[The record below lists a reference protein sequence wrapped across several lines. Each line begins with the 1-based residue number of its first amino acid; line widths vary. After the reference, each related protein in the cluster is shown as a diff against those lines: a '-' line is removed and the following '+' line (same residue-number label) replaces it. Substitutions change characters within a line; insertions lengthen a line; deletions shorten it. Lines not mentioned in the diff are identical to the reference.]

1 MIRFA
6 LLGLLLACRSNEEAR
21 PEQLPIVARDTGVS
35 DAAKVWPELQGYP
48 RVDAVRVVA
57 LPAKVDIPRFDVS
70 GPVIA
75 GDVAIVASSQ
85 FGFLGIDWRTGTIAW
100 SKPAGIRVAPP
111 AVLADGNAVLAGDC
125 ASPPK
130 IPDEEFLVGCVR
142 VVTPNG
148 IDVAYTA
155 IRGTPAGMRPFYE
168 ARGKQAMWPAE
179 ESGRSVVRWRRG
191 EHAIAI
197 DLINGAA
204 RPASAEPP
212 PLVIAHAGKRWEIRH
227 VEGRIVAT
235 GSKPWRTE
243 HAYTALVGAVYLP
256 EMSPI
261 VRVANVGS
269 FRDTPEIHLFDID
282 ATGSLHG
289 TAAKP
294 GPGIGIHA
302 WGTSPVGDAAI
313 ALRVDE
319 SLQRDVIVGWAANA
333 LLMWVYALPE
343 IKRVDPIGVA
353 IAPGAVVV
361 FHDGDTFTVLPE
373 LSAPPTSPG
382 APAGSSQNPTP

>member
-1 MIRFA
+1 VIRLA
-6 LLGLLLACRSNEEAR
+6 LLGLLSACKAKQEPKPEE
-21 PEQLPIVARDTGVS
+21 LSVVARDAGVA
-35 DAAKVWPELQGYP
+35 DVAKPWPELEGYP

-57 LPAKVDIPRFDVS
+57 LPAKVDLPRFDVS

-75 GDVAIVASSQ
+75 GDIAIVASSQ
-85 FGFLGIDWRTGTIAW
+85 FGFLGIDWRSGTVAW

-111 AVLADGNAVLAGDC
+111 AVLADGKVVLAGEC
-125 ASPPK
+125 ANPPQ
-130 IPDEEFLVGCVR
+130 IPDAEFLVGCVR
-142 VVTPNG
+142 VVTANG
-148 IDVAYTA
+148 TDVAYTA
-155 IRGTPAGMRPFYE
+155 IRGTPAAMKPFFD
-168 ARGKQAMWPAE
+168 ARGKQALWPAADD
-179 ESGRSVVRWRRG
+179 RSVRWRRG

-197 DLINGAA
+197 DLVSGAA

-212 PLVIAHAGKRWEIRH
+212 PLVVEHAGKRWEIRH
-227 VEGRIVAT
+227 VDGRIVAT
-235 GSKPWRTE
+235 GAKPWQTE
-243 HAYTALVGAVYLP
+243 HAYTALVGAVWLP
-256 EMSPI
+256 EMTPI
-261 VRVANVGS
+261 VRVANAGS
-269 FRDTPEIHLFDID
+269 FRNTPEIHLLDID

-289 TAAKP
+289 TAARP

-313 ALRVDE
+313 AIRVDA

-353 IAPGAVVV
+353 VTPDAVVV

-382 APAGSSQNPTP
+382 APARSSGNPTP